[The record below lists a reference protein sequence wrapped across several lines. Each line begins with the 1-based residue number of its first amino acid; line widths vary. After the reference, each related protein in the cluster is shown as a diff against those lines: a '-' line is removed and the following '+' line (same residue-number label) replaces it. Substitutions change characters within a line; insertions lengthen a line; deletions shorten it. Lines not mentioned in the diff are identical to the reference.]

1 MVCNRQHRPGR
12 WTKGRRGPMGSG
24 AASFVIPTMSE
35 DAQMRLKTGA
45 TNGEVTKSDGS
56 KPEPSEEDV
65 KSHPRYN

>member
-1 MVCNRQHRPGR
+1 
-12 WTKGRRGPMGSG
+12 MGSG